1 MWTLERGVS
10 LVSQDLN
17 PGLPDSVAQDP
28 PTPFGWGQAEVSRV
42 ALGIAMGTGL
52 MFGAS
57 TVPADC
63 CRSRRTGS
71 VSVSDWTATLF
82 LGPGSLGGG
91 GGRTS
96 GVPGPWASLRE
107 CPVDFRC
114 LAVKSSCHLPTAYYE
129 TTKCC
134 HTLSLPTL

>member
-17 PGLPDSVAQDP
+17 PGLPDSVAQDLP
-28 PTPFGWGQAEVSRV
+28 PLSGGDRLRCPVWHWASSW
-42 ALGIAMGTGL
+42 ALGPCLEAALPLQMPA
-52 MFGAS
+52 AS
-57 TVPADC
+57 
-63 CRSRRTGS
+63 SRRTGS

-96 GVPGPWASLRE
+96 GVPG
-107 CPVDFRC
+107 
-114 LAVKSSCHLPTAYYE
+114 LP
-129 TTKCC
+129 
-134 HTLSLPTL
+134 

>member
-28 PTPFGWGQAEVSRV
+28 PTRFEWGQAEVSRV
-42 ALGIAMGTGL
+42 VLGITMGT
-52 MFGAS
+52 A
-57 TVPADC
+57 PADVC
-63 CRSRRTGS
+63 CCSSRRMGS
-71 VSVSDWTATLF
+71 VSISEWMATLF

-96 GVPGPWASLRE
+96 GVPGPCASLRE

-114 LAVKSSCHLPTAYYE
+114 LAGKSSCHLPTAYYE

-134 HTLSLPTL
+134 HTLSFPTL